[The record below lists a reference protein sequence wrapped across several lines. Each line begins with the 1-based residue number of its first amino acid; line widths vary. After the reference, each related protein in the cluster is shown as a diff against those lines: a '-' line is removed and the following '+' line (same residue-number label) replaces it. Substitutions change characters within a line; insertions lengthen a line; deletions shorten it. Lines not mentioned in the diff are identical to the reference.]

1 MFDSYPVSNL
11 RNSLTHFW
19 PDCRSRSAL
28 NSPKRLRR
36 KDAKERRERLIEAAV
51 ELFGKEGFD
60 VPLERIASSAGVS
73 RPTLYR
79 NFADREAISAVVKQV
94 DLERIQEFIAQLGGR
109 DDAFVLALR
118 MMAEKTL
125 SSGGFEKPLMS
136 RNNPE
141 AQTQVFVSGVA
152 KILKDP
158 LERAKAAGLV
168 RPDFDI
174 SEISMAIVML
184 SGGGLAR
191 TSGDGAAL
199 DLLLTGLAP
208 RPDGT
213 AR

>member
-1 MFDSYPVSNL
+1 
-11 RNSLTHFW
+11 
-19 PDCRSRSAL
+19 L

-79 NFADREAISAVVKQV
+79 NFADREAISAVVQQV
-94 DLERIQEFIAQLGGR
+94 HLERIQEFVAQLGER

-125 SSGGFEKPLMS
+125 SSGGFEKLLVS

-141 AQTQVFVSGVA
+141 AQTQVFVIGVA

-174 SEISMAIVML
+174 SEVGMAIVML

-199 DLLLTGLAP
+199 DKALDLLLTGLAP
-208 RPDGT
+208 RPDGA